1 MYGRSL
7 GDRDA
12 LPRRHTMAPFL
23 SAVHCA
29 TTQDRLH
36 ITGGQSKRS
45 SCCVQFLG
53 STQMRATCR
62 QHLTEAATAR
72 PQLAAPSPSSRSLF
86 PGNDR
91 DHARR
96 VQCPQH
102 RQTSPF
108 QIQLETHQPLHLLK
122 LHGLA
127 FGNHAQDLHP
137 RLFLGSLTRR
147 SNYIRSDLMP
157 IVRPAL
163 F

>member
-1 MYGRSL
+1 M
-7 GDRDA
+7 GDLRGAKRLDA
-12 LPRRHTMAPFL
+12 LLRRHTMAPFL
-23 SAVHCA
+23 SAVLCA

-62 QHLTEAATAR
+62 RHLTEAATAK
-72 PQLAAPSPSSRSLF
+72 PQLAASSPCSPSSHSLL

-102 RQTSPF
+102 RQTSP
-108 QIQLETHQPLHLLK
+108 
-122 LHGLA
+122 
-127 FGNHAQDLHP
+127 
-137 RLFLGSLTRR
+137 SR
-147 SNYIRSDLMP
+147 SNLRPTTPYIYSSTRAGFWQPCSRLAP
-157 IVRPAL
+157 TPL
-163 F
+163 T